1 MVLIR
6 EERTRFQAELAKIE
20 GIRVIPSQANYIM
33 VELINGI
40 DSKDLVKSLLIRHNI
55 LVKELTGKTEGRN
68 YLRIAVRN
76 TEDNDRILSALCEE
90 MKAGCSH

>member
-1 MVLIR
+1 M
-6 EERTRFQAELAKIE
+6 
-20 GIRVIPSQANYIM
+20 IPSQANYIM

-90 MKAGCSH
+90 MKTERSHKG